1 MYELNITLINPGKSV
16 SKECETLLRSLPD
29 WFGLEHAIVQYEKEI
44 RTIPTFVVRIDK
56 KLIGFMSLNRHFP
69 TAAEIQV
76 MGVDKEHHRKGIG
89 RQLIEKGEA
98 YLKEDGCNFLQVKT
112 LSPTRED
119 ENYAKTRL
127 FYEGMGFQ
135 PLQEFPTLW
144 DEANPCL
151 MLVKTL

>member
-1 MYELNITLINPGKSV
+1 MNIELINPGETV
-16 SKECETLLRSLPD
+16 SKECEVLLRALPD
-29 WFGLEHAIVQYEKEI
+29 WFGLEHAIVQYEEEI
-44 RTIPTFVVRIDK
+44 KTMPTFVVRDDEN

-69 TAAEIQV
+69 TAAEVHV
-76 MGVDKEHHRKGIG
+76 MAIAKEHHRKGIG
-89 RQLIEKGEA
+89 RQLIETGED
-98 YLKEDGCNFLQVKT
+98 YLKQDGCNFLQVKT

-119 ENYAKTRL
+119 TNYAKTRL

-151 MLVKTL
+151 MLVKSL